1 MAAAGQWFGGDG
13 QQLGSRQWT
22 TENCRL
28 LRAAGLQDSNRIHTE
43 DVTELYVV
51 AQLATFAVQ
60 YILIFE
66 YDIFKLILCVCVPNV
81 EVFRAQL

>member
-43 DVTELYVV
+43 DVTEL
-51 AQLATFAVQ
+51 
-60 YILIFE
+60 
-66 YDIFKLILCVCVPNV
+66 
-81 EVFRAQL
+81 